1 MTARHAFGSKPP
13 AKGPPNRR
21 ITGGQPRDAST
32 PPRAGS
38 NRRRAPD
45 AATQGKAQASSGAAQ
60 PPRRGATVLGALL
73 GAVLGFGGLG
83 ALSWSGGCD
92 GGAGAT
98 PPGRA
103 ISVLASATAQPSASE
118 LAQNL
123 PEPPPIDDDSQAPE
137 AEEPEPPEQ
146 EEEADKPWEGP
157 WLGAMAQQTP
167 IYPTARFSRN
177 RMGYIRRG
185 GKVPVIDKPVKTKSC
200 RKGFYPLVDGGYV
213 CGKYSTLDLK
223 DARVRLGVKA
233 PNIDAL
239 LPYRYAFNRAHG
251 TPLYRSVPSK
261 EDMNRYEP
269 YLAEKEKAKKTKKA
283 AAKRRKAQ
291 READKK
297 AKAEARDADKPRV
310 NGSKTA
316 DDKTTKAARSNEG
329 DEQFAKRVT
338 KAESSSGDGTKTKSA
353 KGDEA
358 KPKGDEAKPT
368 SDDTKPNSDDAKSA
382 DADKKAKDG
391 DEGAGGAAEKPWWQQ
406 EGKPINVKLSDLEES
421 DGTLARRM
429 VRGFF
434 IAVDRTFGWNNRIWY
449 KTTGG
454 LIAPSDRMIIPKT
467 PELEGVAISDGDA
480 RIGFIRAAKAWRYEF
495 SGKGKKRKRKSKGKI
510 KRFSAWPL
518 NGKTLEF
525 KGVTYHQ
532 TDEGWWMSG
541 RQGTFTEPG
550 PRPDEVG
557 ADEKWIDV
565 NVTRKTLVAFEGD
578 KPVYAALISPGK
590 RSRNKRK
597 DHRTKL
603 GKWRIREKH
612 VTTTMDGD
620 GTAGD
625 MPYFIEDVPYV
636 QYYDGSYALHGAFWH
651 NNFGREQSHG
661 CVNLSPADA
670 KHLFFW
676 SDPPLPRGWH
686 GVWSSDKRKGT
697 MVVAHE

>member
-1 MTARHAFGSKPP
+1 
-13 AKGPPNRR
+13 
-21 ITGGQPRDAST
+21 
-32 PPRAGS
+32 
-38 NRRRAPD
+38 
-45 AATQGKAQASSGAAQ
+45 
-60 PPRRGATVLGALL
+60 
-73 GAVLGFGGLG
+73 VLGFGGLG
-83 ALSWSGGCD
+83 ALSWAGGCN
-92 GGAGAT
+92 GGGDVA

-103 ISVLASATAQPSASE
+103 ISVPASAAAAQPSASE
-118 LAQNL
+118 LAEKL
-123 PEPPPIDDDSQAPE
+123 PEPPPIDDDSDAPE
-137 AEEPEPPEQ
+137 AEEPEPPE
-146 EEEADKPWEGP
+146 EVVEVDKPWEGP

-185 GKVPVIDKPVKTKSC
+185 GKVPVIDKPVKTASC
-200 RKGFYPLVDGGYV
+200 RKGFYPLVDGGFV

-251 TPLYRSVPSK
+251 TPLYRSVPSM

-269 YLAEKEKAKKTKKA
+269 YTAEKEKAKKAKKA
-283 AAKRRKAQ
+283 EKEAKRKARKAAEQ
-291 READKK
+291 KTKEA
-297 AKAEARDADKPRV
+297 ARDADKPRS
-310 NGSKTA
+310 NGS
-316 DDKTTKAARSNEG
+316 DDTKKRSS
-329 DEQFAKRVT
+329 KR
-338 KAESSSGDGTKTKSA
+338 SA
-353 KGDEA
+353 KQRPKSDRKAPTSAKKKTDAADGQSEA
-358 KPKGDEAKPT
+358 KPKR
-368 SDDTKPNSDDAKSA
+368 KSA
-382 DADKKAKDG
+382 DEAPAARSADKPADPAPKPAASAAAQADAPSAAAG
-391 DEGAGGAAEKPWWQQ
+391 DGAGGSPAKPWWQQ
-406 EGKPINVKLSDLEES
+406 EGKPINVKLADLDES

-467 PELEGVAISDGDA
+467 PELKGIALDGGNA
-480 RIGFIRAAKAWRYEF
+480 RVGFIRAGKAWRYEF
-495 SGKGKKRKRKSKGKI
+495 SGKGKKRTRKSKGKL
-510 KRFSAWPL
+510 KRFSAWVL
-518 NGKTLEF
+518 NGKTLEH
-525 KGVTYHQ
+525 KAVTYP
-532 TDEGWWMSG
+532 
-541 RQGTFTEPG
+541 EPG
-550 PRPDEVG
+550 KRPDDVG
-557 ADEKWIDV
+557 ADEKLIDV
-565 NVTRKTLVAFEGD
+565 NVKRKTLVAFEGD

-590 RSRNKRK
+590 RSRKRSK

-661 CVNLSPADA
+661 CVNLSPADS

-676 SDPPLPRGWH
+676 SDPPVPRGWH

-697 MVVAHE
+697 MVVVHE